1 MKVEQIERNIE
12 RSDSFEERSMGL
24 AVGSEAFVFNV
35 LRKDLYSDPIGSLIR
50 EYTVNA
56 QDEHR
61 KHNKTDEPILIQV
74 PNRFS
79 PELHIR
85 DFAGGLTEE
94 QVFEFF
100 GNYGASDKRDSNVAV
115 GFFGLGC
122 KSAFA
127 YTDSYVVKSFKDGK
141 AYTFN
146 IYIDE
151 TEIGRVA
158 KIASEDTDEPNGV
171 EIIVPVKMSD
181 VNDFQSK
188 VIETVSHFKVKPTI
202 EGLAYEPTFGEQKA
216 VISGDGWEYFGRG
229 DTPKVLMG
237 EIAYPVDY
245 YAMGSDIHQW
255 ERELLRS
262 NLHIKC
268 EIGEVQVTA
277 SREALQMSPKTIAA
291 IRARL
296 ATIKDVMVAETQ
308 KAFANAKNLI
318 EAKAIYQS
326 TVASGSGYGYVLK
339 DSSVKIVWNGQEITD
354 AYVRFETNSLH
365 NSPHRVSVYSQDW
378 KGRVK
383 LVAGNTFKPE
393 IGQKIYFDDTN
404 GTIVNYKRRATT
416 LLNANGGYSKGQS
429 VTIIHTTDIPNL
441 EKFLGM
447 KVTELESY
455 NAVVPTMPVSNRGAG
470 KGVDLSK
477 RAKHTAKVFVLDVQ
491 KTLDF
496 YKGAASECW
505 EVKDVELKGG
515 VYIPIQRFHP
525 NTPTMGTIQQLQRK
539 LEKLKAIG
547 INISVPIYGF
557 KSNEP
562 VKGLITFDEWV
573 TRKLEANAKLK
584 REVSLLKAYQG
595 SSLLDVRNLN
605 LNELSDGTAKEY
617 AKLYK
622 EMLDAQKKPHSNVLL
637 DVYRTLDVPTDKK
650 IVELDSKVKEKY
662 PLLPLI
668 QSYNFQKSQVTD
680 YIKER
685 DSL

>member
-61 KHNKTDEPILIQV
+61 KHGKTGEPILIQV

-127 YTDSYVVKSFKDGK
+127 YTDSYVVKSFKDGQ

-158 KIASEDTDEPNGV
+158 KISSEATDEPNGV

-181 VNDFQSK
+181 VDEFQRK
-188 VIETVSHFKVKPTI
+188 VIETVSHFTVKPTI
-202 EGLAYEPTFGEQKA
+202 EGLAYEPTFGDKKA
-216 VISGDGWEYFGRG
+216 VIEGDGWAYFGRG
-229 DTPKVLMG
+229 ETPKVLMG

-262 NLHIKC
+262 DLHIFC

-296 ATIKDVMVAETQ
+296 AKIKDVMVAETQ

-354 AYVRFETNSLH
+354 SYIRFAPNS
-365 NSPHRVSVYSQDW
+365 SHRVSVYSEDW

-383 LVAGNTFKPE
+383 LVAGTTFKPE
-393 IGQKIYFDDTN
+393 GEKFYFDDTN

-416 LLNANGGYSKGQS
+416 LLKANGGYRNGNT
-429 VTIIHTTDIPNL
+429 VTIIHTDDIPDL

-447 KVTELESY
+447 KVAELESY
-455 NAVVPTMPVSNRGAG
+455 NAVVPTLPVSNRGAG

-477 RAKHTAKVFVLDVQ
+477 RVKHTAKVFVLNVQ

-505 EVKDVELKGG
+505 DVKDVELKGG
-515 VYIPIQRFHP
+515 VYILIQRFHP
-525 NTPTMGTIQQLQRK
+525 NTQTMSSIQSLKRT

-547 INISVPIYGF
+547 IDINVPIYGF

-562 VKGLITFDEWV
+562 VKGLITFEEWV
-573 TRKLEANAKLK
+573 SRKLDSNAKLK
-584 REVSLLKAYQG
+584 REVSLLKAYDDCD
-595 SSLLDVRNLN
+595 LLDVRSLN
-605 LNELSDGTAKEY
+605 LGALPEGTAKEY
-617 AKLYK
+617 AKLYN
-622 EMLDAQKKPHSNVLL
+622 EMLDAQKKPYSRVLL
-637 DVYRTLDVPTDKK
+637 DVYRNVEVPGDTA

-668 QSYNFQKSQVTD
+668 SSYNFQKSQVTD